1 MSSKI
6 DHKAVAA
13 LLHGQGCANI
23 LKTVLDNREISS
35 VSTEPLINTILDS
48 FSLALS
54 SVNSPNPPP
63 HHQFSSQNMS
73 RPQKSSKK
81 KLCGIEGLQ
90 NYRDDSPTPRSDDGF
105 TWRKYG
111 QKTIKTSLYQR
122 CVYAK
127 DQNCNATKRVQ
138 MIQDSP
144 PVYRTTYMGQHTCRP
159 FAVHNDSYGSEMM
172 QFGHGTSE
180 LVMPRFTS
188 NDHQAI
194 TIEDKAT
201 DHTMNQEC
209 DINDFLVDY
218 DQLWLNEFHPVSSG
232 DPNF

>member
-54 SVNSPNPPP
+54 SLNSPNPPP
-63 HHQFSSQNMS
+63 HHQFSSQNMA

-81 KLCGIEGLQ
+81 KICGIEGLD
-90 NYRDDSPTPRSDDGF
+90 NYRDDSPSPPPDDGF

-122 CVYAK
+122 CYYRCAYAK
-127 DQNCNATKRVQ
+127 DQNSNATKRVQ

-144 PVYRTTYMGQHTCRP
+144 PVYRTTYL
-159 FAVHNDSYGSEMM
+159 YGTTYM
-172 QFGHGTSE
+172 
-180 LVMPRFTS
+180 
-188 NDHQAI
+188 
-194 TIEDKAT
+194 
-201 DHTMNQEC
+201 
-209 DINDFLVDY
+209 
-218 DQLWLNEFHPVSSG
+218 
-232 DPNF
+232 